1 MSDDGSPAAVASDA
15 GDLRRPA
22 EACWTLSD
30 GRAGNL
36 RQAHALAAAMG
47 FADARDVILAPRAP
61 WRWVAPR
68 AWPGSARAFGSD
80 FHRLAFHRL
89 AAPPPRLAIGCGRQ
103 AALATRRLRERGTR
117 VVQVLDPRLK
127 TDAWDVV
134 VAPEHDGLAGDNV
147 VTLIGS
153 LHPVDD
159 LWLAQARSDFSI
171 LAPLAQ
177 PRTALLLG
185 GPSEHVATYDDDA
198 LAQDLRRL
206 CDRLREEGGSL
217 LATTSRRT
225 PATWAQAL
233 RAQCTDIPG
242 LRWFAPTTAG
252 GDDSDNPYPG
262 LLAWADRIVCT
273 ADSVNMLS
281 EASATR
287 VPVHVLGSDRVRGK
301 LQRFHGALQERGRV
315 RAFDDALAPFAV
327 EPLRETA
334 RVAAEVRARL
344 GL

>member
-1 MSDDGSPAAVASDA
+1 ME
-15 GDLRRPA
+15 RNTPA
-22 EACWTLSD
+22 EDCWTLSD
-30 GRAGNL
+30 GRAGNV
-36 RQAHALAAAMG
+36 RQAHALAAAIG
-47 FADARDVILAPRAP
+47 CAHARDVILAPRAP

-68 AWPGSARAFGSD
+68 AWPGSAHAFGGN
-80 FHRLAFHRL
+80 FHRLAEH
-89 AAPPPRLAIGCGRQ
+89 PPRLAIGCGRQ

-117 VVQVLDPRLK
+117 VVQILDPRLPPS
-127 TDAWDVV
+127 AWDVV

-171 LAPLAQ
+171 LSPLAQ

-185 GPSEHVATYDDDA
+185 GPSEHVEGYDEHA
-198 LAQDLRRL
+198 LTRDLQQLQLRL
-206 CDRLREEGGSL
+206 CEEGGSL

-225 PATWAQAL
+225 PAAWSQAL
-233 RAQCTDIPG
+233 RTQCSDIPG
-242 LRWFAPTTAG
+242 LRWFAPTAAG

-281 EASATR
+281 EACATR
-287 VPVHVLGSDRVRGK
+287 VPVFVLGESQVRGR
-301 LQRFHGALQERGRV
+301 LQRFHAALQERGRV
-315 RAFDDALAPFAV
+315 RAFDATLAPFEV
-327 EPLRETA
+327 EPLRETT
-334 RVAAEVRARL
+334 RVAAEVRTRL
-344 GL
+344 GLS